1 MTLRKKPFKPSSLPV
16 APVLRV
22 DRSELPES
30 WLPYCSRLASEQVA

>member
-22 DRSELPES
+22 ARSAMPEV
-30 WLPYCSRLASEQVA
+30 WLPYCNRLGSEQVA